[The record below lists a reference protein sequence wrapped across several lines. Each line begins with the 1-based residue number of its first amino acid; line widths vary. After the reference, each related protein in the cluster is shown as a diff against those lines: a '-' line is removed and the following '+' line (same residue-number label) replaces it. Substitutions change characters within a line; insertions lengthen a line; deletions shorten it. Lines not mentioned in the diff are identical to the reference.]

1 MKDTYQQVPSQIPP
15 SAPIARILEL
25 FIWWGA
31 LLMIPFIS
39 WGSVP
44 LLTGVFALLVA
55 LAFLLRIRRSGSEG
69 VIRFQFTPLWIPW
82 VIVLALGGV
91 HLALSP
97 VPYSSLL
104 FLIHFSLAG
113 VLYFL
118 LLQDT
123 GPESLQDP
131 LQDPPPNPV
140 LSPRFYPHFYPQCRP
155 LCHPQC
161 YPETLVLVWT
171 VSLITW
177 MAVQKFIPGVSSPGG
192 PFSNPNYLATV
203 LLTCLAW
210 FLGTLLSRKRSSGGE
225 TWHRTLFIIAALL
238 TTTALAVIGS
248 RSAGLAILVLWGVL
262 GLFGRGRLRFA
273 AVAVVLLLLLA
284 PTTLKDRATEGGSN
298 DPHAFSRLLIW
309 EGTLRMGM
317 DHPVIGVG
325 PGLYYEHAPRYAFP
339 TEKLPVRY
347 GRIARKPHN
356 EYLRAWAE
364 GGTVGILTVMGF
376 LFMAVRLFISAWK
389 RDQAGPAL
397 AVAVFLFQALF
408 HDLNEVFALT
418 ALGAFWLASL
428 SRDETR
434 TVELRSL
441 AWRRGLAVTGIV
453 TLLLALWLNM
463 DVSARV
469 LWLKGQRVLSVDAP
483 RGIKVLSTA
492 RSINPLLPGAARD
505 LAWARLSMYRTWGS
519 QEELESA
526 RSAISDAGRLNRL
539 ATAPLRMEA
548 DLLVEQARRQPEI
561 SRDLLISAREKLSGA
576 LDLEPKNALV
586 MVALAGIQWKLG
598 EGSRALQMVES
609 ALELEPNY
617 LEAHRNKIAYLQELD
632 PARVQ
637 EARQEFDQALDRVK
651 GYQPVSVYEQIVVK

>member
-1 MKDTYQQVPSQIPP
+1 M
-15 SAPIARILEL
+15 L
-25 FIWWGA
+25 
-31 LLMIPFIS
+31 PFIS

-55 LAFLLRIRRSGSEG
+55 LAFLLRIRRSGSEN
-69 VIRFQFTPLWIPW
+69 VVSFRFTHIWIPW
-82 VIVLALGGV
+82 VIILALGAG
-91 HLALSP
+91 HLVWSP

-118 LLQDT
+118 LIQDPAPDSLQN
-123 GPESLQDP
+123 SLQDP
-131 LQDPPPNPV
+131 PQDPPPDPTV
-140 LSPRFYPHFYPQCRP
+140 YTRFYPQC
-155 LCHPQC
+155 HPDI
-161 YPETLVLVWT
+161 LVSVWT
-171 VSLITW
+171 GSLIAW
-177 MAVQKFIPGVSSPGG
+177 MAVLKFIPGTSSPGE
-192 PFSNPNYLATV
+192 PFSNPNYLATA

-210 FLGTLLSRKRSSGGE
+210 FLGTLVSRKKSSGGE
-225 TWHRTLFIIAALL
+225 ARHPILFLLAALL

-248 RSAGLAILVLWGVL
+248 RSAGLAILVLWGV
-262 GLFGRGRLRFA
+262 FGIFRKDRFRFV
-273 AVAVVLLLLLA
+273 AVAVMLVLLLA
-284 PTTLKDRATEGGSN
+284 PTALRDRATEGGSN

-309 EGTLRMGM
+309 EGAISMGM
-317 DHPVIGVG
+317 DHPVLGVG
-325 PGLYYEHAPRYAFP
+325 PGLYYGHAPRYAFP

-364 GGTVGILTVMGF
+364 GGAVGVLAVMGF
-376 LFMAVRLFISAWK
+376 LFVTFRLFVSAWK
-389 RDQAGPAL
+389 RGKAGPVL

-428 SRDETR
+428 SGDETWR
-434 TVELRSL
+434 VVLRSL
-441 AWRRGLAVTGIV
+441 AWRRVLGVAGII

-463 DVSARV
+463 DVSSRV
-469 LWLKGQRVLSVDAP
+469 LWLKGQHALSVDAP
-483 RGIKVLSTA
+483 RGMKILSTA

-526 RSAISDAGRLNRL
+526 RSAIRDAGRLNRL
-539 ATAPLRMEA
+539 ATVPLRMEA
-548 DLLVEQARRQPEI
+548 DLFVEQARRQPEI
-561 SRDLLISAREKLSGA
+561 SRDLHIDARGKLSRA

-586 MVALAGIQWKLG
+586 MVALAGIEWEAG
-598 EGSRALQMVES
+598 EVSRALQMVKS

-617 LEAHRNKIAYLQELD
+617 LEAHRNKITYLRKFDPEAVHGAKQELER
-632 PARVQ
+632 AIER
-637 EARQEFDQALDRVK
+637 LK
-651 GYQPVSVYEQIVVK
+651 GYQPMSAYEQIVVK